1 MLQLHLHCLS
11 VRRLKCLLGC
21 SNGDKERAKT
31 TNCRSNHNFIN
42 DILLLITF
50 GIVVLENDDDN
61 DIHF

>member
-11 VRRLKCLLGC
+11 VRRLECLLGC
-21 SNGDKERAKT
+21 SKGDEECVKT

-42 DILLLITF
+42 DILTF
-50 GIVVLENDDDN
+50 GLVVFENRDDN